1 MTDCVAALI
10 VDEDSRLCLQL
21 RDERNDIFFPGLWG
35 LFGGSVESNETP
47 SEALCREI
55 EEELEIE
62 ISNFEKILTIT
73 VDFAHESLKGKKR
86 HFFLV
91 KVTQDQKKNMK
102 LNEGQKFEF
111 FDIKDIPHSKDL
123 APVDACGIIYCC
135 HAFITKRKIIP

>member
-1 MTDCVAALI
+1 

-35 LFGGSVESNETP
+35 LFGGSVESNENP

-55 EEELEIE
+55 EEELEIK
-62 ISNFEKILTIT
+62 ISNFEKILTVTI
-73 VDFAHESLKGKKR
+73 DFALESLKGKKR

-91 KVTQDQKKNMK
+91 RVTQDQKKNMK
-102 LNEGQKFEF
+102 LNEGQRFEF
-111 FDIKDIPHSKDL
+111 FDIEDIPHSKDL